1 MNESNG
7 GCKTMLRHVA
17 CGIYIYTGFVAC
29 TLAYGREKW
38 VESLEPCREIL
49 EPSLFLIVIS

>member
-1 MNESNG
+1 MRAMVVAKLCCG
-7 GCKTMLRHVA
+7 TWHVA
-17 CGIYIYTGFVAC
+17 EKYTGFVAC

-49 EPSLFLIVIS
+49 EPGLFLIVIS